1 MIGDGGV
8 FTSIEDLARW
18 DANFYEPRVGT
29 KATLKRMLTPGAL
42 NDGEALEYASGLT
55 VSDYHG
61 LRKVSEG
68 ITAAVATGENLDDI
82 SEFTPLIANGAVDIV
97 QVGSSGTGITGAMMV
112 ADLAY
117 AFELPIA
124 VMNCPANYMAHMA
137 AALPNH
143 MMMEVV
149 AVGRDIAMQVDQTME
164 DGWIVLGD
172 SPGLGGR
179 LTRS

>member
-1 MIGDGGV
+1 MLLID
-8 FTSIEDLARW
+8 SNEYWSPKQAIRNIRHIEEQFEITWAEEPARRW
-18 DANFYEPRVGT
+18 
-29 KATLKRMLTPGAL
+29 
-42 NDGEALEYASGLT
+42 
-55 VSDYHG
+55 DYHG

-137 AALPNH
+137 AVLPNH

-164 DGWIVLGD
+164 DGWL
-172 SPGLGGR
+172 LCR
-179 LTRS
+179 EMANLLLTRPAYLRHR